1 MLFGCRER
9 YAGLATLGM
18 SENENDDHA
27 IEESS
32 DTYRWIHG
40 LLSGFATPAGP
51 CGTRA
56 PTGNSPS
63 CRGQVNS
70 LKLKA
75 RKERRRKITM
85 LGRSLLGS
93 EVVTTRTL
101 SRKQP

>member
-32 DTYRWIHG
+32 
-40 LLSGFATPAGP
+40 
-51 CGTRA
+51 RA
-56 PTGNSPS
+56 PPGNSPS

-85 LGRSLLGS
+85 LGRSLLAS

-101 SRKQP
+101 SGKQP